1 MKRMSLLLCA
11 LALGGGVTALA
22 QSSETQ
28 VKSKITIKEG
38 KSATVTGCVMQASGG
53 PTNFMLTHVADNKGT
68 LHDYHLVAQDGELS
82 KHVGHRVLM
91 DGKVTD
97 RGDAKV
103 KIERTEKTKVENG
116 EDKKT
121 KGEAELKGDID
132 DMPYFGVKSIRMI
145 AAVCP

>member
-11 LALGGGVTALA
+11 LAVSGGVTVLA

-28 VKSKITIKEG
+28 VKSKITVKEG
-38 KSATVTGCVMQASGG
+38 KSATLTGCVMQSSSG
-53 PTNFMLTHVADNKGT
+53 PTNFMLTHVADKKGSV
-68 LHDYHLVAQDGELS
+68 HDYHLVAQDGELS
-82 KHVGHRVLM
+82 KHVGHRVLI

-103 KIERTEKTKVENG
+103 KVERTEKTKVENG
-116 EDKKT
+116 DDKKT
-121 KGEAELKGDID
+121 TGEAELKGDID
-132 DMPYFGVKSIRMI
+132 DMPYLGVKSLKMI